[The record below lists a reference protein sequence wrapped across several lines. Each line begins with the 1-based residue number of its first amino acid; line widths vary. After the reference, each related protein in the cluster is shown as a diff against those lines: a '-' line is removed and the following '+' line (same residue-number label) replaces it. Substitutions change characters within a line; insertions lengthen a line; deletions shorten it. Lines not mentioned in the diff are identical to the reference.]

1 MTKAGGDEMKI
12 LVTGGAGF
20 IGSNVADGFIA
31 HGHEVVVVDDLSTG
45 FSRNIPPQATFY
57 QVDIRQDA
65 LGEVFR
71 KEKPDVVDHHAAQI
85 DVRKSVDD
93 PMYDAQVNI
102 LGTLNLIQQCV
113 HYGVK
118 KVIYASTGGA
128 VYGEPTRLPVDET
141 QAIQPL
147 CQYGISKHTVEHYLY
162 LYQHNYGLHYTVL
175 RYPNVYGPRQ
185 DPHGEAGVVAI
196 FTEAMFA
203 GRRPTI
209 FGDGSHT
216 RDYVF
221 VGDIVKANLLAL
233 ERGQDRIVNLG
244 WGREISVNDIYA
256 ALKKHLGVST
266 DPVYAEERLGEI
278 HRVCLDSSMAQKELN
293 WRPEVGLD
301 EGIRR
306 TVEYYRTL
314 RNQA

>member
-1 MTKAGGDEMKI
+1 MKV

-31 HGHEVVVVDDLSTG
+31 QGHEVVVVDDLSTG
-45 FSRNIPPQATFY
+45 FARNVPPQAAFY
-57 QVDIRQDA
+57 QVDIRDDA
-65 LGEVFR
+65 LQEVFQ

-85 DVRKSVDD
+85 DVRKSVTD
-93 PMYDAQVNI
+93 PMFDARVNV
-102 LGTLNLIQQCV
+102 LGSLNLIQQCV
-113 HYGVK
+113 RHGVK

-128 VYGEPTRLPVDET
+128 VYGEPNGLPVDEMHP
-141 QAIQPL
+141 IRPL

-162 LYQHNYGLHYTVL
+162 LDRHNYELHYTVL

-196 FTEAMFA
+196 FTEALFA
-203 GRRPTI
+203 GQRPTI
-209 FGDGSHT
+209 FGDGTHT

-221 VGDIVKANLLAL
+221 VGDIARANLLAL
-233 ERGQDRIVNLG
+233 ERGQDQIVNLG
-244 WGREISVNDIYA
+244 WGREVSVNEIYA
-256 ALKKHLGVST
+256 ALKRHLAAEI

-278 HRVCLDSSMAQKELN
+278 HRVCLDSSRAQQELG
-293 WRPEVGLD
+293 WRPQVSLD

-306 TVEYYRTL
+306 TVEYYRGL
-314 RNQA
+314 RDRT